1 MAASLHQIA
10 RAGALEEGE
19 EFFRVATDSRGE
31 QAANALDGMQ
41 RTPLHLA
48 CWAGKAGMIDLLLK
62 HRADCMAEAQD
73 GFTPLHFCSQAGC
86 AEGCR
91 LLLGAG
97 AKVDAKLRKT
107 KKTPLHFAAGKG
119 HVEAVRVLMQ
129 AGADV
134 AAETSK
140 GQTPLLLANKAEV
153 KAALAGDP
161 PPAGDAAA
169 AAAAGYGPGTK
180 TVAEAAAAGGL
191 NQDQAGALA
200 TGGSAREGK
209 SGKEHGGENDGADGT
224 TTPTAAAEVSS
235 FGGSQKA
242 EGPSGGRGGSVAE
255 AGGVGGD
262 RVGSLAE
269 RRRKKRKLAKAAAAA
284 AGGNGAVN
292 LSHLGVDGDDAV

>member
-1 MAASLHQIA
+1 MAVSLHQIA
-10 RAGALEEGE
+10 RAGAVEEGE
-19 EFFRVATDSRGE
+19 DFFREATDSRGE

-48 CWAGKAGMIDLLLK
+48 CWAGKAGMIGLLLK

-169 AAAAGYGPGTK
+169 AAVGYYSDGEGGKGAGAVGDGPRTK
-180 TVAEAAAAGGL
+180 TVAAGGGGGDL
-191 NQDQAGALA
+191 NQDCGGAGALA

-209 SGKEHGGENDGADGT
+209 SGKE
-224 TTPTAAAEVSS
+224 
-235 FGGSQKA
+235 Q
-242 EGPSGGRGGSVAE
+242 EG
-255 AGGVGGD
+255 
-262 RVGSLAE
+262 
-269 RRRKKRKLAKAAAAA
+269 
-284 AGGNGAVN
+284 
-292 LSHLGVDGDDAV
+292 